1 VPSQTRRTHLETL
14 RDELIRSF
22 QNPDNLNDPTP
33 FFESVP
39 ESSARHNHLPSPISP
54 LFELSDLPSPLS
66 FAQPSLPHS
75 TPSTPQPLTMSDAPT
90 SAKPLM
96 PLKGD
101 RGAPT
106 FNPDRPSELS
116 RFFRQ
121 LEALFLRSGITSD
134 EEKKDYVISY
144 VDASLADLWEG
155 IPSFKSATS
164 TYDDFKAAV
173 LECYTDQDRKYNV
186 SDLDMLIGER
196 QRLGIRSLNELSEYH
211 LRFQAVTSYL
221 LEKKLIGEIE
231 QFNAFVRSFSATF
244 WKDISRRLQVKYPD
258 HFPDLPYKISE
269 VYEAARFVL
278 HGLPTGSSAI
288 PIPSIPSQKSSPSSA
303 SYTPTPS
310 QPIDSPPTIKAEQ
323 LGSILTEFT
332 KTIVEAIK
340 QANVSNNRP
349 SSSNYPR
356 STACNMCGKEHYIR
370 DCDVVSE
377 YIRAGKCRRNTEGK
391 VVLPSGSFI
400 PKDIPGTLLRD
411 RFDEWHRRN
420 PNQLA
425 SGTLSSG
432 TLFHSVLS
440 AGGTPSSPPPSQ
452 SLYQLSTTDR
462 IASLEAELFN
472 LRARQPGFTPV
483 IRTRAQKARNA
494 NADPDDDPA
503 PVQPPVNS
511 ESDQPRATSIPPT
524 SVPAIP
530 FEPKGPEHPFRNA
543 QDATYIPPQDRNVGA
558 LPKPAAPKKAEP
570 AYRTLPPIHDQS
582 IATDV
587 YNRSLNTPVT
597 ITQRE
602 LLSLSPEVRAQLRDA
617 VTTRRIPNKD
627 SAQQNLIN
635 EFAPDFESDFTPQLS
650 TFAIPPRTH
659 QHPPA
664 GATIIPDHFET
675 YLRSLRPGE
684 SPDPNQLIVAKES
697 SALRAIQP
705 LVDNTL
711 HVESILDP
719 GCQIIAMSEDVCHE
733 LSLSYDPSIRLNMQS
748 ANGTVD
754 QSLGLAR
761 NVPFYIGDLTV
772 YMQVHV
778 IRRPAYDILL
788 GRPFDILTESVV
800 RNYANEDQ
808 TITIHDPNSG
818 RVATIPTIPRG
829 PPRVTCRHHSN
840 QGFHR

>member
-1 VPSQTRRTHLETL
+1 MT
-14 RDELIRSF
+14 
-22 QNPDNLNDPTP
+22 DP
-33 FFESVP
+33 
-39 ESSARHNHLPSPISP
+39 ASP
-54 LFELSDLPSPLS
+54 
-66 FAQPSLPHS
+66 AV
-75 TPSTPQPLTMSDAPT
+75 
-90 SAKPLM
+90 KPLM
-96 PLKGD
+96 PLNGD
-101 RGAPT
+101 RGAPS

-121 LEALFLRSGITSD
+121 LEALFIRCGITSD
-134 EEKKDYVISY
+134 VEKKDYVISY

-155 IPSFKSATS
+155 IPSFKSDAN
-164 TYDDFKAAV
+164 TYDEFKAAI
-173 LECYTDQDRKYNV
+173 LDCYSDHDRKYNV

-221 LEKKLIGEIE
+221 LEKKLIGEVE
-231 QFNAFVRSFSATF
+231 QFNAFVRSFSPAF

-258 HFPDLPYKISE
+258 HYPDLPYKISE

-278 HGLPTGSSAI
+278 HGLPTGSGAI
-288 PIPSIPSQKSSPSSA
+288 PIPAFPPQKSSPSPT
-303 SYTPTPS
+303 SYMPTPS
-310 QPIDSPPTIKAEQ
+310 QPVDSPPTIKAEQ

-332 KTIVEAIK
+332 KSIVEALK
-340 QANVSNNRP
+340 QANSSDNRSS
-349 SSSNYPR
+349 SSSNFRR
-356 STACNMCGKEHYIR
+356 STSCNMCGKEHFIR
-370 DCDVVSE
+370 DCEVVDE

-400 PKDIPGTLLRD
+400 PKEIPGTLLRD

-425 SGTLSSG
+425 AGTLSSG
-432 TLFHSVLS
+432 TLFHSVVS
-440 AGGTPSSPPPSQ
+440 PDNIPSSPTPSQ
-452 SLYQLSTTDR
+452 PLYQLSTTDR

-472 LRARQPGFTPV
+472 LRSRKPGFTPL

-511 ESDQPRATSIPPT
+511 ETDQPRATSEAPT

-635 EFAPDFESDFTPQLS
+635 EFTPDFESDFTPQLS

>member
-1 VPSQTRRTHLETL
+1 MSERDDTAPS
-14 RDELIRSF
+14 
-22 QNPDNLNDPTP
+22 
-33 FFESVP
+33 V
-39 ESSARHNHLPSPISP
+39 
-54 LFELSDLPSPLS
+54 
-66 FAQPSLPHS
+66 
-75 TPSTPQPLTMSDAPT
+75 
-90 SAKPLM
+90 KPLM

-106 FNPDRPSELS
+106 FNPERPSELP

-121 LEALFLRSGITSD
+121 LEALFLRSGITSN

-144 VDASLADLWEG
+144 IDASLADLWEG
-155 IPSFKSATS
+155 IPSFKSATA
-164 TYDDFKAAV
+164 TYDTFKAAV
-173 LECYTDQDRKYNV
+173 LACYTDNDRKYNV

-221 LEKKLIGEIE
+221 LEKKLIGKIE
-231 QFNAFVRSFSATF
+231 QFNAFVRSFSPAF
-244 WKDISRRLQVKYPD
+244 WKDISRRLQVKHPD
-258 HFPDLPYKISE
+258 HYPDLPYKISD

-288 PIPSIPSQKSSPSSA
+288 PIPAFPSQQPSPSST

-310 QPIDSPPTIKAEQ
+310 QPVDSPPTIKAEQ

-332 KTIVEAIK
+332 KSIVEAIK
-340 QANVSNNRP
+340 QANVSESRQS
-349 SSSNYPR
+349 SSSNFRR
-356 STACNMCGKEHYIR
+356 STSCNMCGKEHWIR
-370 DCDVVSE
+370 DCEVVSE
-377 YIRAGKCRRNTEGK
+377 YIRAGKCRRNTDGK
-391 VVLPSGSFI
+391 VVLPSGAFI

-432 TLFHSVLS
+432 TLFHSVVSSDS
-440 AGGTPSSPPPSQ
+440 ASSSPSSSQ
-452 SLYQLSTTDR
+452 PLYQLSTTDR

-472 LRARQPGFTPV
+472 LRARKPNFAPV

-494 NADPDDDPA
+494 NVDPDDDPA
-503 PVQPPVNS
+503 PVQPPANS
-511 ESDQPRATSIPPT
+511 ESDQPRATSEAPAST
-524 SVPAIP
+524 PAIP

-543 QDATYIPPQDRNVGA
+543 KDATYIPPQDRNVGA
-558 LPKPAAPKKAEP
+558 LPKPAAPKKSEP
-570 AYRTLPPIHDQS
+570 AYRTLPPIHEQS

-597 ITQRE
+597 LTQRE
-602 LLSLSPEVRAQLRDA
+602 LLSISPEVRAQLRDA
-617 VTTRRIPNKD
+617 ITTRRLPNKD
-627 SAQQNLIN
+627 ATQQNLT
-635 EFAPDFESDFTPQLS
+635 EGFAPDFENDFTPQLS
-650 TFAIPPRTH
+650 NSTIPSRIN
-659 QHPPA
+659 QHPPP
-664 GATIIPDHFET
+664 GATIIPDQFET
-675 YLRSLRPGE
+675 YIRSLSPGE
-684 SPDPNQLIVAKES
+684 TPDPNQLIVAKES
-697 SALRAIQP
+697 YALRAILP
-705 LVDNTL
+705 LVDHTL
-711 HVESILDP
+711 RVESILDP

-748 ANGTVD
+748 ANRTVD

-761 NVPFYIGDLTV
+761 NVPFFIGDLTV

-778 IRRPAYDILL
+778 IRDPAYDILL
-788 GRPFDILTESVV
+788 GRPFDVLTESVV
-800 RNYANEDQ
+800 RNFANEDQ

-829 PPRVTCRHHSN
+829 PPRFACRHHSN
-840 QGFHR
+840 QGFRK